1 MLFIKHYQ
9 IDLLLCVFFPCLFP
23 FCFFSCLFVDFLGCL
38 IFACLLLLLLLLFLF
53 CYSRVKIITKSLRL
67 GKPR

>member
-9 IDLLLCVFFPCLFP
+9 IDFASLFFFSLSVS

-53 CYSRVKIITKSLRL
+53 CYSYVKIITKCLRL